1 MIESGLN
8 MTSSF
13 TNSKSE
19 KYYPFGEISC
29 SWMIPEKEAVYVPV
43 PEFISENVRST
54 LSGQRIRF
62 LYKHQLDALT
72 AINSGKNIILSTGTS
87 SGKSLCYQIPI
98 LELLLSDSQETV
110 LLIFPTKALTQDQR
124 QSLIHMIPEKA
135 DEIMIYDGDT
145 PSYQRNAIRN
155 HAKVILTN
163 PDMLHLGMLPF
174 HINWS
179 RFFQNLRYIV
189 IDETHIYRGIF
200 GSHTANVFRRLNRI
214 LDRYNNQIH
223 KEQYILCSATL
234 SNAKVLAEKLIGDHV
249 EEFYEDTSG
258 KGKRNILFINPPI
271 VDEPLHLRA
280 GSIHTAAR
288 LSADILRKNHQLLI
302 FSQSRQSV
310 ETAVRRLRDLGVEVN
325 GYRSGYLPKERR
337 KIEQGLKQG
346 KDRCVVA
353 TNALELGMDIG
364 EMDSVISMGYPGS
377 IASFYQRMGRAGRNQ
392 QDSSFYLVASQ
403 NPVDQYLMKHPEFIQ
418 DHTIEPALIDPNNL
432 LILFQHLQCA
442 LFEYPF
448 SEGESFGNLSC
459 EATRD
464 ILDFLVS
471 SGVARKSSGQYFW
484 FQSDLPQKVVS
495 LRNSSLDQVN
505 IISEDLLGKK
515 IRIGIVDRLSSYWM
529 VHEGAIYFHNGES
542 YRIRTLDLEEKA
554 AYAEK
559 FKTWYTTDAIR
570 NCQVFPKN
578 IIESRECKNATMSV
592 AEVTVTDQVIGYRK
606 RDMETYQILD
616 QCPLSLPEN
625 RLDTKSFVIVLKKE
639 FRESLE
645 RASLWNNETND
656 YGKNWSE
663 IRSEIIRRD
672 NFICQLCGIQ
682 MEEKILQVHHVVPFR
697 NFANPESANQFG
709 NLITLCKNCH
719 HRVEA
724 AVKMRSGIAGFAS
737 AFHHMASL
745 FLECDLSDLNVKTD
759 PEHTAFQDQPV
770 IYIYET
776 IPGGIGLSQTIFQN
790 IEKIMH
796 AALDLI
802 IHCECEDGCPGCI
815 GPAGEIGIGGKK
827 ESIAIGNGLNF
838 FEIDVDSPLYNSN

>member
-8 MTSSF
+8 MTSS
-13 TNSKSE
+13 NPERKSE
-19 KYYPFGEISC
+19 KFFPLGEIC
-29 SWMIPEKEAVYVPV
+29 HSWTIPEKEAVYVPM
-43 PEFISENVRST
+43 PEFISDNVKRT
-54 LSGQRIRF
+54 LSGQQIRF
-62 LYKHQLDALT
+62 LFKHQLDALT
-72 AINSGKNIILSTGTS
+72 AIDSGKNIVISTGTS

-98 LELLLSDSQETV
+98 LQQLLSDSQTTAI
-110 LLIFPTKALTQDQR
+110 LIFPTKALAQDQR
-124 QSLIHMIPEKA
+124 LSLVRMIPEKA
-135 DEIMIYDGDT
+135 ADIMIYDGDT
-145 PSYQRNAIRN
+145 PSYQRTAIRN
-155 HAKVILTN
+155 TARVILTN
-163 PDMLHLGMLPF
+163 PDMLHLGILPY
-174 HINWS
+174 HGNWS
-179 RFFQNLRYIV
+179 RFLQHLRYIV
-189 IDETHIYRGIF
+189 IDEAHIYRGIF
-200 GSHTANVFRRLNRI
+200 GSHTANVFRRLDRI
-214 LDRYNNQIH
+214 LNRYKSHIH
-223 KEQYILCSATL
+223 DEQYILCSATL
-234 SNAKVLAEKLIGDHV
+234 SNAKALAEKLIGNPV
-249 EEFYEDTSG
+249 EEFSEDASG
-258 KGKRNILFINPPI
+258 NGKRSVLFINPPI
-271 VDEPLHLRA
+271 VNDQLHLRA
-280 GSIHTAAR
+280 GSIHTSAR
-288 LSADILRKNHQLLI
+288 LSVDILKKNHQLLV

-448 SEGESFGNLSC
+448 TERESFGNLSI

-471 SGVARKSSGQYFW
+471 SGVARKSGGQYFW

-505 IISEDLLGKK
+505 IISEDLIGNKV
-515 IRIGIVDRLSSYWM
+515 RIGIVDRLSSYWM

-542 YRIRTLDLEEKA
+542 YRIRSLDLEENT

-559 FKTWYTTDAIR
+559 FNTWYTTDAIR
-570 NCQVFPKN
+570 NCQIAPGK
-578 IIESRECKNATMSV
+578 ILESRDCIHTTIFV
-592 AEVTVTDQVIGYRK
+592 AEVTVTDQVTGYRK

-616 QCPLSLPEN
+616 QCPLSLPEEK
-625 RLDTKSFVIVLKKE
+625 LDTKSFLIVLKKE
-639 FRESLE
+639 FQEYLE
-645 RASLWNNETND
+645 HESLWNNEIND
-656 YGKNWSE
+656 YGRNWPV

-672 NFICQLCGIQ
+672 QFTCQLCGIQ
-682 MEEKILQVHHVVPFR
+682 TEEKSLQVHHIVPFR
-697 NFANPESANQFG
+697 NFANLESANQPE

-724 AVKMRSGIAGFAS
+724 AVKMRSGLSGFAS
-737 AFHHMASL
+737 ALHHMASL
-745 FLECDLSDLNVKTD
+745 FLECDLSDLNVITD
-759 PEHTAFQDQPV
+759 PENAAFQGQAA

-776 IPGGIGLSQTIFQN
+776 IPGGIGLSQTIFQS
-790 IEKIMH
+790 IEKITR

-802 IHCECEDGCPGCI
+802 TNCECEDGCPGCI

-827 ESIAIGNGLNF
+827 EALAIGNGLSNTNF
-838 FEIDVDSPLYNSN
+838 